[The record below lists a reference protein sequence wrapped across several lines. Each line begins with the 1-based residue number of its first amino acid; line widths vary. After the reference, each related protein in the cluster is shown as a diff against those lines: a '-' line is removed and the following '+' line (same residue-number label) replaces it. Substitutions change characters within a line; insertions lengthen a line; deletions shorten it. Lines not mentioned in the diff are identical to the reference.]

1 MLTVCLGD
9 KTNAWAAL
17 VWVGSDLCQKRGQ
30 SALVGQRK
38 RSCGRKAGAAEK
50 LEEEPS
56 GTAKEWN
63 TVNGRQLGREPSRV
77 QSMLSAWLA
86 IFVICRRRK
95 FPGQEVSP
103 IHNHHACAEHVDSG
117 MTDKDK
123 APWWSIACQTR
134 LTGNK
139 LPIFSLTK
147 AQKHRRVFS
156 TQWKFEYDYDILLI
170 NVLHIH

>member
-1 MLTVCLGD
+1 MSNSSLGR
-9 KTNAWAAL
+9 
-17 VWVGSDLCQKRGQ
+17 VRPVPEERSRCSGGSKKEELWKEG
-30 SALVGQRK
+30 
-38 RSCGRKAGAAEK
+38 RSCRKAR
-50 LEEEPS
+50 
-56 GTAKEWN
+56 
-63 TVNGRQLGREPSRV
+63 GRALWDGKRMEHRQQEAVGEPSRV

-103 IHNHHACAEHVDSG
+103 IHNHHACVEHVDSG
-117 MTDKDK
+117 MTDRDK
-123 APWWSIACQTR
+123 APWWSVACQTR

-147 AQKHRRVFS
+147 ARKHRGVFS